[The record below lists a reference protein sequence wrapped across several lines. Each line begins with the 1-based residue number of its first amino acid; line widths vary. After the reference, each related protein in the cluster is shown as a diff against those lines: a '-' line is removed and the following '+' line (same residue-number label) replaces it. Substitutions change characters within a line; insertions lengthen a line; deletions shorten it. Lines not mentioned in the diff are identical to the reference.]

1 MKRFLF
7 VIVCLVV
14 VSAAGFAQRND
25 HRQSPEERAQRMTE
39 WMTRELQ
46 LTPEQVVPIDSI
58 NLVFAK
64 AQAELFKR
72 AKDNDDSTSMREDM
86 RKLQALRLEAYEK
99 VLTDE
104 QLETYKKLMEERM
117 QNRGNRG
124 HRTRDNSN

>member
-14 VSAAGFAQRND
+14 VSAAGFAQRNN

-39 WMTRELQ
+39 WMTKELQ

-64 AQAELFKR
+64 AQDELFKSKGDR
-72 AKDNDDSTSMREDM
+72 ASMREDM
-86 RKLQALRLEAYEK
+86 RKLHALRLEAYEK

-117 QNRGNRG
+117 QNRENRG
-124 HRTRDNSN
+124 NKARRGK